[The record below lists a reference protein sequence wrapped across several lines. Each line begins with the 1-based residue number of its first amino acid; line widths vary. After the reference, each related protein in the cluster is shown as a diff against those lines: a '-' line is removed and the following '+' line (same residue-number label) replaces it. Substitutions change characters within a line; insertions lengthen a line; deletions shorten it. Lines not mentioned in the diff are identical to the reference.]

1 MNPRKQA
8 LLDPSDTVICLLDHQ
23 SGLFQTAQNEPAED
37 IVHA

>member
-8 LLDPSDTVICLLDHQ
+8 LLDSPDAVIRLLDHQ
-23 SGLFQTAQNEPAED
+23 SDLFQTAQNEPAED